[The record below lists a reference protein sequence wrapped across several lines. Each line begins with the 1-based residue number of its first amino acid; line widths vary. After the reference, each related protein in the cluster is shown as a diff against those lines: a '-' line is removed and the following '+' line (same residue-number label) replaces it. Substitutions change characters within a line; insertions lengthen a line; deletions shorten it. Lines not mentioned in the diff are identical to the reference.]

1 MRNRTPA
8 DRREWRRF
16 FFVPLVPLVLLV
28 ASSACYVTAPIKP
41 SELALLDGYAEGEP
55 QTGTGTAYL
64 QSPTN
69 ERIEVVGGSQLYLD
83 LPNGTYGGTFDTIQV
98 RDGLF
103 SGVTKEG
110 LTVQAPLV
118 SIQAARVHEPNRPA
132 MHLAYLAIGTVT
144 VVALLTVFVSVFLV
158 PREGTGRAFRVARLA
173 VAARAV
179 EVDGWEAELPERE
192 SPAPSPEARRAL
204 ARLWTETARGEHASV
219 PAFSRLSLALVAL
232 GAPARLVEA
241 AHRAAL
247 EEIEHARLA
256 FSLASTYAGS
266 PVGPG
271 RLLALCA
278 ARAVTA
284 TSLTSLAAESLIDG
298 CLLEGVAADVAQQ
311 ALARARDDRARAALA
326 VIARDEASHAAL
338 AWEVVSWCC
347 DQGGEAVRRRLRT
360 ALDKAPT
367 VVRSPQISPHL
378 AAELADHGWLDRTA
392 WEAARRRTSA
402 SVAARVAA
410 LA

>member
-1 MRNRTPA
+1 MPNQTTIA
-8 DRREWRRF
+8 WRGWLR
-16 FFVPLVPLVLLV
+16 LLV
-28 ASSACYVTAPIKP
+28 IALAAVSGCYVTAPIKP
-41 SELALLDGYAEGEP
+41 SELALLDGYADGEP

-64 QSPTN
+64 RSPTN
-69 ERIEVVGGSQLYLD
+69 QKIEVVGGSQLYLD

-110 LTVQAPLV
+110 LLVQAPLA
-118 SIQAARVHEPNRPA
+118 SIQAVRVHEPNRPA
-132 MHLAYLAIGTVT
+132 VHLAHLAVGTVI
-144 VVALLTVFVSVFLV
+144 VVALLAGLV
-158 PREGTGRAFRVARLA
+158 VAAFATHGPGTGRALRVARLA

-179 EVDGWEAELPERE
+179 DVEGWDAELAPRE
-192 SPAPSPEARRAL
+192 SPAPSPEVRRAL
-204 ARLWTETARGEHASV
+204 ARLWTETARSEHASV
-219 PAFSRLSLALVAL
+219 PAFSRLSLSLVAL

-256 FSLASTYAGS
+256 FSLASTYAGT

-271 RLLALCA
+271 RLLALRV

-284 TSLTSLAAESLIDG
+284 TSLAALAAESLIDG

-311 ALARARDDRARAALA
+311 ALARARDERARAALV
-326 VIARDEASHAAL
+326 VIARDEASHVAL
-338 AWEVVSWCC
+338 AWEVVRWCC
-347 DQGGEAVRRRLRT
+347 AEGGEAVQRRLLA
-360 ALDKAPT
+360 ALHKAPT
-367 VVRSPQISPHL
+367 SVSSPQIPADL

-392 WEAARRRTSA
+392 WDEALRRTSA
-402 SVAARVAA
+402 EVASR
-410 LA
+410 LATLG